1 MVYAC
6 EDADKSY
13 TGLNF
18 NSTGEN
24 WDAVPDETWAAFGSV
39 FRMETVKIV
48 ELAFAFGFPVALLM
62 SLARPKDLE
71 LSNVDLDTDE
81 GI

>member
-1 MVYAC
+1 MPPGKIGMLSRMTRRRPLVVC
-6 EDADKSY
+6 L
-13 TGLNF
+13 G
-18 NSTGEN
+18 
-24 WDAVPDETWAAFGSV
+24 WSV
-39 FRMETVKIV
+39 KMV

-62 SLARPKDLE
+62 SLARPKDLA